1 LLQLV
6 VDGPMELQL
15 LNGHNMILITGASK
29 GIGRYLFNCFKKDG
43 LQVLGTYNSTTEGL
57 EEDQKA
63 YYKLDVSD
71 HKAVVEMIVSVKGS
85 LSRIVLLNCAGI
97 SYNSFAHK
105 ANIELWSRVIDVNL
119 KGSFNVIREV
129 LPLMREQGYGR
140 IINFSSVVTS
150 LPTPGISA
158 YAASKAGLLG
168 LTKSLA
174 AENASKGITV
184 NAINLGYVN
193 LGMGVNDVPLAYQ
206 EKMKS
211 QIPAGRFCEP
221 EEIYNTVN
229 YLIKTEYV
237 NGAAIDI
244 NGGLI

>member
-1 LLQLV
+1 
-6 VDGPMELQL
+6 MELQS
-15 LNGHNMILITGASK
+15 LNGHNMIFITGASK
-29 GIGRYLFNCFKKDG
+29 GIGRYLFIRFKEDG
-43 LQVLGTYNSTTEGL
+43 LSVLGTYNSTTIGL
-57 EEDQKA
+57 EEDEND
-63 YYKLDVSD
+63 YYKIDISN
-71 HKAVVEMIVSVKGS
+71 HKAVEKLIASIKVS
-85 LSRIVLLNCAGI
+85 LSQIVLLNCAGI

-193 LGMGVNDVPLAYQ
+193 IGMGVNDVPLAYQ
-206 EKMKS
+206 EKMKT

-221 EEIYNTVN
+221 EEIYNTVK
-229 YLIKTEYV
+229 YLIQTEYI

>member
-1 LLQLV
+1 
-6 VDGPMELQL
+6 
-15 LNGHNMILITGASK
+15 MIIITGASK
-29 GIGRYLFNCFKKDG
+29 GVGRYLYTQFKQDG
-43 LQVLGTYNSTTEGL
+43 INVVGTYNSTIEGL
-57 EEDQKA
+57 NKDIID
-63 YYKLDVSD
+63 YYKVDVSD
-71 HKAVVEMIVSVKGS
+71 YTSVATMVAQILPL
-85 LSRIVLLNCAGI
+85 LSEIVLLNCAGI

-105 ANIELWSRVIDVNL
+105 ADIEKWGQVIDVNL
-119 KGSFNVIREV
+119 KGTFNMIHQL
-129 LPLMREQGYGR
+129 LPFMRNQGYGR

-150 LPTPGISA
+150 LPTPGVSA

-174 AENASKGITV
+174 AENASKSITI

-193 LGMGVNDVPLAYQ
+193 LGMGINEVPVTYQ
-206 EKMKS
+206 EKMKT

-221 EEIYNTVN
+221 EEIYNTVK
-229 YLIKTEYV
+229 YLIQTEYI